1 MSAYQCSAMV
11 MALVLWGGST
21 AVAED
26 LVVLATQPAE
36 TAPSG
41 MMNRYLRTQ
50 AYAALLARV
59 QGVEQL
65 KTADQVAAYQQRLKT
80 FFIAALGGLPERT
93 ALNARIVGTVPRD
106 NFRVEKIIFESRP
119 GVYVTG
125 LLYLPNSQPPYPA
138 VLVPCG
144 HSKNGKLHTTYQQ
157 ASMLLAAN
165 GIAAFCYDPI
175 GQGERNQALNEQ
187 GKPIY
192 GPTTEHTVLG
202 VGCILLGENAA
213 THCIWDGM
221 RAIDYLCERPDI
233 DPKRIGCTGQ
243 SGGGTLTSYLM
254 ALDERI
260 VCAAPSGYLT
270 GFARLLMT
278 IGPQDAEQDIH
289 GQLAAGMD
297 HGDYVLMRAPR
308 PTLLLASTQDFFDI
322 GGTWHIY
329 REANRIYTR
338 LGLPEHVAI
347 VEADGP
353 HNLSK
358 PLREAMVRWMRRW
371 MLNVDQPVVEPEFR
385 LLSEE
390 EGRCTPEGQVLL
402 MEGAKSI
409 FDLNVQKGRQ
419 LADARAQNESRG
431 REALLQRVREL
442 NRIRR
447 FSKLPASEMQSAG
460 SVERQGYRIDRLV
473 IRPEKDIDLPAL
485 VFRPEK
491 HTGDVYLHVSGE
503 GKSAHAGEGGPLEK
517 LVLAGH
523 LVLAVDLRG
532 TGETQAHEATRD
544 FVRQFGTGWK
554 DFFAAYLLGRSFVG
568 MRTED
573 IYACVQAARR
583 LGRADAPIHL
593 VAVGEAVVPAVHAA
607 ALEPELFKST
617 DFQQPPLSWMEVIQ
631 NPHTPGQLMNAV
643 HGALAVYDWP
653 MLKP

>member
-1 MSAYQCSAMV
+1 
-11 MALVLWGGST
+11 
-21 AVAED
+21 
-26 LVVLATQPAE
+26 
-36 TAPSG
+36 
-41 MMNRYLRTQ
+41 
-50 AYAALLARV
+50 
-59 QGVEQL
+59 
-65 KTADQVAAYQQRLKT
+65 
-80 FFIAALGGLPERT
+80 
-93 ALNARIVGTVPRD
+93 
-106 NFRVEKIIFESRP
+106 
-119 GVYVTG
+119 
-125 LLYLPNSQPPYPA
+125 
-138 VLVPCG
+138 
-144 HSKNGKLHTTYQQ
+144 
-157 ASMLLAAN
+157 
-165 GIAAFCYDPI
+165 
-175 GQGERNQALNEQ
+175 
-187 GKPIY
+187 
-192 GPTTEHTVLG
+192 
-202 VGCILLGENAA
+202 
-213 THCIWDGM
+213 
-221 RAIDYLCERPDI
+221 
-233 DPKRIGCTGQ
+233 
-243 SGGGTLTSYLM
+243 
-254 ALDERI
+254 
-260 VCAAPSGYLT
+260 
-270 GFARLLMT
+270 
-278 IGPQDAEQDIH
+278 
-289 GQLAAGMD
+289 
-297 HGDYVLMRAPR
+297 
-308 PTLLLASTQDFFDI
+308 
-322 GGTWHIY
+322 
-329 REANRIYTR
+329 
-338 LGLPEHVAI
+338 VAI